1 MSNNNTQNKTQKG
14 AFNTSLKQR
23 DNQSRAGR
31 APRFRIRRS
40 LFKKYLTFGL
50 TILLTSFVALSVTM
64 YIYVNNYWENE
75 KKQNLIDNAQ
85 RVAQAVETSAVY
97 LPASHTLILDE
108 WKLFG
113 LTFSSISE
121 IIDADI
127 FIVDNK
133 GQCLFCT
140 EDDGCVHDTKNL
152 PSYVL
157 AATAAGEFFESGS
170 LGGYYQ
176 DSRYTAGVPI
186 SAETDEGEGI
196 IAFCYA
202 STSDTFVSGL
212 PVTFLQIF
220 FTAAAIMLVIIIIF
234 VAAMSYSMSRPL
246 RQMSS
251 AAKKFAVGDFSA
263 RVQVKSDDEIGE
275 LATAFNYMADS
286 LSSSENMRRSF
297 ISNVSHELKTPMTT
311 IAGFIDGILDGTIPP
326 ERQQHYMRI
335 VSNEVKRLSRLVTS
349 MLSLSR
355 IDRGELKV
363 NKQKF
368 DLFSMLITILA
379 SYEQKIVE
387 RKLHITGLENFRSIT
402 VYADPDLMYQVI
414 YNLIEN
420 AVKFTNEGGTINFA
434 VEETRYDISVMIS
447 NTGPGIA
454 PEDIRYVFDRFY
466 KTDKSRSMDKKGM
479 GLGLYIAKTIMRL
492 HGGDIFVDSRVNEY
506 TRFTFRLPRTEPRKT
521 AAEKHK
527 TDNNEFVETTASNET
542 EE

>member
-1 MSNNNTQNKTQKG
+1 M
-14 AFNTSLKQR
+14 KQR
-23 DNQSRAGR
+23 ADQSRKGK
-31 APRFRIRRS
+31 APRFRVRRS

-50 TILLTSFVALSVTM
+50 TILLTSFIALSVTM
-64 YIYVNNYWENE
+64 YIFVNNYWERE
-75 KKQNLIDNAQ
+75 KKQNLLDNAQ
-85 RVAQAVETSAVY
+85 RVAEGIEDSAIY

-108 WKLFG
+108 HKLFG
-113 LTFSSISE
+113 LTYSSISE

-133 GQCLFCT
+133 GECLFCT
-140 EDDGCVHDTKNL
+140 EDKGCIHDTSTL
-152 PSYVL
+152 PTYVM
-157 AATAAGEFFESGS
+157 AATASGEFFESGN
-170 LGGYYQ
+170 LGGYYP
-176 DSRYTAGVPI
+176 DNRYTAGVPI
-186 SAETDEGEGI
+186 IAATDDGEGI

-202 STSDTFVSGL
+202 STADTFVSGL

-220 FTAAAIMLVIIIIF
+220 LTAAAIMLVIVIIF
-234 VAAMSYSMSRPL
+234 VATMSYSMSRPL

-263 RVQVKSDDEIGE
+263 RVKVSSDDEIGE

-286 LSSSENMRRSF
+286 LSSSESMRRSF

-311 IAGFIDGILDGTIPP
+311 IAGFIDGMLDGTIPQ
-326 ERQQHYMRI
+326 ERQPHYMRI

-355 IDRGELKV
+355 IDRGELKI
-363 NKQKF
+363 NRKKF

-379 SYEQKIVE
+379 SYEQKIIE
-387 RKLHITGLENFRSIT
+387 RKLHITGLEDFRSIT
-402 VYADPDLMYQVI
+402 VNADPDLMYQVI

-434 VEETRYDISVMIS
+434 VEETRYDISVMIT
-447 NTGPGIA
+447 NTGAGIA
-454 PEDIRYVFDRFY
+454 PEDIRFIFDRFY

-506 TRFTFRLPRTEPRKT
+506 TRFTFRLPTTDEYKKTEKRESKY
-521 AAEKHK
+521 
-527 TDNNEFVETTASNET
+527 VETTATNET